1 MAEKDG
7 IEFIATHGSPSSISI
22 FEQSSG
28 EIKSMYEEKFGH
40 FTTEEVVRRMI
51 VADTAYVN
59 NHPDG
64 LLPLPNG
71 VTINV
76 KDIDH
81 NALATA
87 ILAGE

>member
-1 MAEKDG
+1 MNEATQALFDVMG
-7 IEFIATHGSPSSISI
+7 EFLVSVYAGMEH
-22 FEQSSG
+22 
-28 EIKSMYEEKFGH
+28 
-40 FTTEEVVRRMI
+40 EEVVRRMI